1 VHPEEQRDFSLIT
14 GKKSM
19 PIQFEWQPNTQ
30 PIPKGTD
37 TGLLILGDDDKLPAD
52 SNGRVRLVEL
62 PATGKQAGVSEAAE
76 RTIATFHGKIHRDP
90 SAKPAERIT
99 FDILRKQTDLPH
111 TGDVF
116 GFDPE
121 CMFGVDFFQLTF
133 VNRQFVIWFPFH
145 TDVRSE
151 GDFLEIQAIAEVADS
166 SASGGFRVL
175 ARSMTRTLTNREKGA
190 RTVTTT
196 STSVQ
201 GGAKLRYTGKLAG
214 FNIGVQEDYLLPVG
228 IRNAAQSTK
237 EEIVLDPGIIPA
249 DASVRFAAYP
259 ANAMRI
265 ILMTDLLDGLAPDQ
279 QFARNVFPSQ
289 NPDVVSSTGRQEL
302 RSVIPQR
309 IVEIFLDAGFQG
321 ATAIFQDD
329 PAAAQ
334 LVQGFN
340 QRFTNR
346 SGAFQLRDPNQ
357 PLATSF
363 WNFFIAS
370 NSTLGV
376 AARSERLAPAQ
387 IRATINEKEV
397 FLNNA
402 VPIGAGDKNLREPV
416 GIAAAVFRKLVTDDP
431 GTGGFRQFESMDK
444 MKIACQVMGRKV
456 AATVAHEVAHSL
468 GMMHTARLQTAPD
481 ASESSGAPV
490 LTVTSED
497 LRGYI
502 GPTIRFSMQ
511 AKVIWS
517 KVFGVSPVFNDNSLQ
532 NKTWKTSE
540 VPTMDWNERKKKFRE
555 NNGEL
560 RLVFPG
566 GLGTTG
572 VPPFA
577 VNPPGSQRGTR

>member
-1 VHPEEQRDFSLIT
+1 
-14 GKKSM
+14 M

-30 PIPKGTD
+30 PVPKGTD
-37 TGLLILGDDDKLPAD
+37 TGLLIYGDDDKLPAD
-52 SNGRVRLVEL
+52 TNGRVRLVEL
-62 PATGKQAGVSEAAE
+62 PGTGKGSGTAEAAE
-76 RTIATFHGKIHRDP
+76 RTIATFHGRIHRDA
-90 SAKPAERIT
+90 SAKPADRIT
-99 FDILRKQTDLPH
+99 FEILRKSTDPQH
-111 TGDVF
+111 SGEVF

-151 GDFLEIQAIAEVADS
+151 GDFLEIQAIAEAADS
-166 SASGGFRVL
+166 SAPGGFKIL
-175 ARSMTRTLTNREKGA
+175 ARSMTRTMTNRETGS
-190 RTVTTT
+190 RTVATT
-196 STSVQ
+196 SSIVQ
-201 GGAKLRYTGKLAG
+201 GGARLRYTGKLAG

-228 IRNAAQSTK
+228 IRNAAQSTADD
-237 EEIVLDPGIIPA
+237 IVLDPGIVPA

-279 QFARNVFPSQ
+279 KFARNVFPSDK
-289 NPDVVSSTGRQEL
+289 PDVIASTGRQEL
-302 RSVIPQR
+302 RSIIPPR
-309 IVEIFLDAGFQG
+309 IVALFADAGFQG
-321 ATAIFQDD
+321 VAALWQDEQ
-329 PAAAQ
+329 AAAQ
-334 LVQGFN
+334 LVQAFN
-340 QRFTNR
+340 QRFTSR

-363 WNFFIAS
+363 WNFFVAS

-376 AARSERLAPAQ
+376 AARNEQIAPAQ
-387 IRATINEKEV
+387 VRATIGSREV

-402 VPIGAGDKNLREPV
+402 VPVGGGNKNLREPV
-416 GIAAAVFRKLVTDDP
+416 GIAADVFRKLVTDDP
-431 GTGGFRQFESMDK
+431 GTGGFRTFPNVDA
-444 MKIACQVMGRKV
+444 MKTACQVMGRKV

-468 GMMHTARLQTAPD
+468 GMMHTARLQAAPD
-481 ASESSGAPV
+481 ASESAGAPV

-497 LRGYI
+497 LRGHI
-502 GPTIRFSMQ
+502 GPNIRFSMQ

-517 KVFGVSPVFNDNSLQ
+517 RVFGVSPTFDDASLQ
-532 NKTWKTSE
+532 NKTWKTSDI
-540 VPTMDWNERKKKFRE
+540 PTMDWNERKKLFRE
-555 NNGEL
+555 RNGEL

-577 VNPPGSQRGTR
+577 VAPPGFQRGTR